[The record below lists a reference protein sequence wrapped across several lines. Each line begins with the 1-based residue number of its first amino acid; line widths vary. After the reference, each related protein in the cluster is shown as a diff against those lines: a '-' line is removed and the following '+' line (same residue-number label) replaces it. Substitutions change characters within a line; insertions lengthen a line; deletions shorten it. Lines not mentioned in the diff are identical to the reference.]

1 MADTAAPITG
11 SALNTALT
19 QYHSAANRLGL
30 EDGMREI
37 LATNRREFTTHFPV
51 EMDDGSIRVFTGHR
65 VQHNN
70 ARGPLKGGIRF
81 HPRVDLDEIKALAM
95 LMTWK
100 CAVVGLP
107 FGGAKGG
114 VTVDPKALS
123 AAELENL
130 TRRFTAEIGIIIGP
144 EKDIPAPD
152 MGTDARIMAWM
163 MDTYSMNIGYSVPS
177 VVTGKPVSIGGTVGR
192 EEATG
197 RGILHIA
204 REHAQATNRPLEG
217 MTVAVQGFVNVG
229 SAAAAFLSSEGCRV
243 VAVSDVSG
251 GRYQESG
258 LNIDVLRALAPTA
271 MTHPSMPG
279 DVITN
284 ADLLTLPVDMLVL
297 AAMEGQIDERN
308 ADKVQAKLII
318 EGANGPITTQGEE
331 ILTGKN
337 ATIIPDILANAG
349 GVIVSYFE
357 WVQGRQAYWWDAEE
371 VDRRLQILLQQGYR
385 DVAALSRRQEVS
397 LRMAAL
403 LLGIGR
409 VVEATKTRGIFP

>member
-1 MADTAAPITG
+1 MTDTTAPIAG
-11 SALNTALT
+11 SALDTALT
-19 QYHSAANRLGL
+19 QYHRAADRLGL
-30 EDGMREI
+30 TDGLRDV
-37 LATNRREFTTHFPV
+37 LATNKRELTTHFPV
-51 EMDDGSIRVFTGHR
+51 EMDDGAIRVFTGYR

-81 HPRVDLDEIKALAM
+81 HPHVELDDVKALAM

-114 VTVDPKALS
+114 VTVDPRALS
-123 AAELENL
+123 AGELENL

-152 MGTDARIMAWM
+152 MGTDARIMAWL
-163 MDTYSMNIGYSVPS
+163 MDTYSMNIGYSVPG
-177 VVTGKPVSIGGTVGR
+177 VVTGKPLSIGGTVGR
-192 EEATG
+192 VEATG
-197 RGILHIA
+197 RGMLHVA

-217 MTVAVQGFVNVG
+217 MTVAVQGFGNVG
-229 SAAAAFLSSEGCRV
+229 SAAAAFLAAEGCRV

-251 GRYQESG
+251 GRHQEGG
-258 LNIDVLRALAPTA
+258 LNIDVMRALAPTA
-271 MTHPSMPG
+271 MTDPSMPG
-279 DVITN
+279 DAITN
-284 ADLLTLPVDMLVL
+284 ADLLVLPVDILVL
-297 AAMEGQIDERN
+297 AALEGQIDQRN
-308 ADKVQAKLII
+308 ADNVQAKLII
-318 EGANGPITTQGEE
+318 EGANGPVTTQGDE
-331 ILTGKN
+331 ILAGKN
-337 ATIIPDILANAG
+337 VTIIPDILANAG

-357 WVQGRQAYWWDAEE
+357 WLQGRQAYWWDAEE
-371 VDRRLQILLQQGYR
+371 VDRRLQALLRQGYH
-385 DVAALSRRQEVS
+385 DVAAVSRRQEVS